1 MSKSEAPT
9 AKRVTSD
16 WMSTLPGFAAW
27 RPLRLLRRI
36 GPVVQG
42 VTLDRTTSGD
52 GYFPTVHIHA
62 LVREFP
68 VVTLTLGQRL
78 ITPSGVQESIPFA
91 LHSTEFGSAAQ
102 RLIAQSEL
110 SLEEPPSISEIVNSL
125 YEYVAVQQDKGLPPA
140 VRELEDGILVAAA
153 VGERSLVERGLDLA
167 RQMANV
173 WPKSRLPLDWQG
185 SDVWLTGLEQR
196 VDDSSGLQD
205 VVERQVAFHKLAKV
219 PDAQ

>member
-1 MSKSEAPT
+1 MSKVEVPT
-9 AKRVTSD
+9 AKRITSD
-16 WMSTLPGFAAW
+16 WTSALPGFVAW

-78 ITPSGVQESIPFA
+78 VTPSGVQESIPFA
-91 LHSTEFGSAAQ
+91 LHSTEFVSAAQ

-110 SLEEPPSISEIVNSL
+110 SLEDPPSISEIVNAL
-125 YEYVAVQQDKGLPPA
+125 YGYVVVQQDKGFPPA
-140 VRELEDGILVAAA
+140 VRELEDGILLAAA
-153 VGERSLVERGLDLA
+153 VGGRSLVEFGLDLA
-167 RQMANV
+167 RQMVAV

-185 SDVWLTGLEQR
+185 GNVWLAGLEQR
-196 VDDSSGLQD
+196 VDDSSGLKE

-219 PDAQ
+219 PDSQ